1 MRWNKI
7 TQQVP
12 SWPPS
17 VVCMG
22 LSECHW
28 GRKFSSIHQLI
39 SYATWITH
47 VAIIYVY
54 FTLKSYINGC
64 TNHADYIVRTCGYY
78 RKRGIHLKQDPPCMN
93 VVRTTRA

>member
-64 TNHADYIVRTCGYY
+64 TNHADYIIGKGVST
-78 RKRGIHLKQDPPCMN
+78 
-93 VVRTTRA
+93 